1 MSNEGYFFPYDERR
15 FEEEGSVG
23 WTFFLGKEDN
33 EYGGVV
39 YENVSDGALVIPR
52 NSNSPQYV
60 TRSGDHEK
68 C

>member
-1 MSNEGYFFPYDERR
+1 MKGIFFHMMDDDSKKREVL
-15 FEEEGSVG
+15 GGLS
-23 WTFFLGKEDN
+23 FLAKEDN

-39 YENVSDGALVIPR
+39 YENVFDGALVIPR

-60 TRSGDHEK
+60 TRSGDHEQ